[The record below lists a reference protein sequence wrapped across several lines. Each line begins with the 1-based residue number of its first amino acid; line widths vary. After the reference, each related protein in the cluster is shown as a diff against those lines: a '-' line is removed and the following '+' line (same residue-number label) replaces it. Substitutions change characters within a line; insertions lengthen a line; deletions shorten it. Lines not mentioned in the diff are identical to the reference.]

1 MRPMSYFCLPN
12 KLHHSVKR
20 TSYRLVS
27 LLLLGP
33 WLWLQACTSSS
44 NLTSQAPSA
53 PVAAAPALQPRLSTI
68 NVPVSFQ
75 IKTLEEKLNR
85 DFNGVL
91 YKDEDLSG
99 DNVAVTVSKNGALRI
114 LAEGNK
120 ISFTVPLHIYA
131 KGRWLWE
138 ACKICPTLQKTED
151 TEFDLV
157 IKSESLL
164 SFTDDYRIKTQ
175 TTGDFEWGQT
185 KPVLTLGPLKISL
198 ARFVEPAMR
207 QQMGT
212 LTAQLDREIQNRI
225 NLKDYVKKAWLQIQQ
240 PIPLNQQLNA
250 WLSIQPQDIRISPL
264 VARNGELTLQ
274 IGISSY
280 LQAVTDGK
288 PAYTPNPRLPRLIT
302 NSQLPNQVQIGL
314 VSELSYDHATKLL
327 KQQVTGQQ
335 YTFGKDQITVHDLAI
350 SGSGDKVVL
359 MLDVTGKT
367 KAGLFTKNI
376 AGKIFL
382 KAVPYYDAATASIR
396 VRELDY
402 DLATKDRILQT
413 ASWLVKNKFVES
425 MQSQI
430 SFPVKSQLDDTR
442 QLIQRTLDQ
451 SGRVND
457 MVLLTGKITE
467 IEPEAIFV
475 TPTSLKAVVNAK
487 GNLSARIEKL

>member
-1 MRPMSYFCLPN
+1 
-12 KLHHSVKR
+12 VKR
-20 TSYRLVS
+20 TSNHYRLLF
-27 LLLLGP
+27 LLLLG
-33 WLWLQACTSSS
+33 LWWQACTRSSTL
-44 NLTSQAPSA
+44 NTPAPT
-53 PVAAAPALQPRLSTI
+53 APAAEAPMLQPQLSTI

-75 IKTLEEKLNR
+75 IRTLEEKLNR

-91 YKDEDLSG
+91 YKDEDLNG
-99 DNVAVTVSKNGALRI
+99 DNVAVTVSKNGPLRI

-157 IKSESLL
+157 VKSESLL
-164 SFTDDYRIKTQ
+164 AFTEDYAVRTQ

-198 ARFVEPAMR
+198 SRFVEPAMR
-207 QQMGT
+207 RQMST

-225 NLKDYVKKAWLQIQQ
+225 NLKDYVKKAWLQIQE

-250 WLSIQPQDIRISPL
+250 WLSIRPQDIRISPL

-280 LQAVTDGK
+280 LLAVTDGR
-288 PAYTPNPRLPRLIT
+288 PRQLPNPNLPRLIT
-302 NSQLPNQVQIGL
+302 NSQLANQVQIGL
-314 VSELSYDHATKLL
+314 VSEISYAHATKLL
-327 KQQVTGQQ
+327 HQQLVGQKF
-335 YTFGKDQITVHDLAI
+335 TFQGGKDQITVHDLAI
-350 SGSGDKVVL
+350 SGSADKVVL

-396 VRELDY
+396 VRNLDY
-402 DLATKDRILQT
+402 DLATKDKILQT
-413 ASWLVKNKFVES
+413 ASWLAKNKFVES
-425 MQSQI
+425 MESQI

-442 QLIQRTLDQ
+442 QLLQRTLDQ

-467 IEPEAIFV
+467 IVPGDIFV

>member
-1 MRPMSYFCLPN
+1 
-12 KLHHSVKR
+12 VKR
-20 TSYRLVS
+20 SPNGYRLFFS
-27 LLLLGP
+27 LVLG
-33 WLWLQACTSSS
+33 LWLQACTSSS
-44 NLTSQAPSA
+44 TLNTPAPAA
-53 PVAAAPALQPRLSTI
+53 PPAAAPVLQARLSTI
-68 NVPVSFQ
+68 NIPVSFQ

-91 YKDEDLSG
+91 YQDDDLSG
-99 DNVAVTVSKNGALRI
+99 DNVAVTVRKNGTLRI

-120 ISFTVPLHIYA
+120 ISFSVPLHVYA

-151 TEFDLV
+151 TEFDMVL
-157 IKSESLL
+157 KSESLL
-164 SFTDDYRIKTQ
+164 AFTEDYTVKSQ

-212 LTAQLDREIQNRI
+212 LTARLDREIQDRL
-225 NLKDYVKKAWLQIQQ
+225 NLKEYVKKAWLQIQQ
-240 PIPLNQQLNA
+240 PIPLNEQLNA
-250 WLSIQPQDIRISPL
+250 WLQILPQAIRISPL

-274 IGISSY
+274 IGFSSY

-288 PAYTPNPRLPRLIT
+288 PSYTPNPNLPRLIT
-302 NSQLPNQVQIGL
+302 NSQLPNEVQIGL
-314 VSELSYDHATKLL
+314 VSEISYAHATRLL
-327 KQQVTGQQ
+327 HQQMVGQQ
-335 YTFGKDQITVHDLAI
+335 FTFSGGKDQIKVHDLAV

-376 AGKIFL
+376 AGRIYL

-396 VRELDY
+396 VRDLDY

-413 ASWLVKNKFVES
+413 ASWLAKNKFVENL
-425 MQSQI
+425 QSQV
-430 SFPVKSQLDDTR
+430 SFPVKGQLDQTR
-442 QLIQRTLDQ
+442 KLLQRTLNQ

-457 MVLLTGKITE
+457 MLLLNGQITG
-467 IEPEAIFV
+467 IEPEAIYV

-487 GNLSARIEKL
+487 GNLSARIDKL